1 YQHALKEK
9 LPSKNIKYPVDGGYI
24 IYQWTDRNKLE
35 IIIEQK
41 NESVRYFVKSK
52 NNSAEVVIES
62 DTQY

>member
-1 YQHALKEK
+1 M
-9 LPSKNIKYPVDGGYI
+9 PSKNIKYPVDGGYI